1 MERQTVYVFST
12 AYFPFVGGAEIAIQE
27 VSKRLKD
34 RFNFIIVTA
43 RMRRGLPKREVRP
56 EGTIIR
62 VGLGTRADKWFLPL
76 SVFWNLEFG
85 IWNFRRSKNR
95 LLWGMDLSQG
105 SIAAALV
112 KFFFPRVPF
121 VCTLQYGYGD
131 ERIQTGRG
139 GMIRRGLSFI
149 LSRADHVTAISSY
162 LLGVSEQY
170 GYRGAKTLVPNGVD
184 SARFRRPRG
193 LSPAGVNIVVTTS
206 RLVPKNGIDILIR
219 AIAEVKKTVPDVRCH
234 IIGDGPELNK
244 LKILSEKLKV
254 AECVKF
260 FGSIPYEE
268 IPRYLW
274 QASVFARPSRSEGMG
289 NSFVEALAAGLPIIG
304 TPVGG
309 ITDIIEDRK
318 TGFFS
323 KSEDSIDLAEKILT
337 VLQDLRV
344 KNRIRKAGRALVEAR
359 FGWDAISTE
368 YENVFSSLLGAC
380 SETPVRSEID
390 PVSGEP
396 RSDDEGVYG
405 NIRRGGATQAE
416 PKQGDCSRI
425 RGFRTCSGV
434 RPLSIL
440 IVTPM
445 MSPRLGGPA
454 IYASA
459 LSEEFARRGNRVSII
474 SFDSYLRFPSGIR
487 HVLYFF
493 SLARH
498 AFQTD
503 ILFSLDS
510 TSVGVPALLV
520 SIIFRIPLVV
530 RVEGDFL
537 WERYVERTHRDIT
550 LHGFYWSLPSLSLW
564 ERIIFLA
571 SRAVVRRA
579 RARVCSSEW
588 RKTIVARATEIPP
601 ENIAIIRNVWRTSRK
616 AGSYA
621 RRKKRVILWAGRILY
636 LKNLRRLV
644 RAFAAVRKN
653 GWELCLIGDGP
664 DQQEIKKYVKERD
677 IPSVRFVS
685 ALSREGLLDEMASA
699 SFFILPS
706 FSDVG
711 PNVIVEALGAGTPC
725 IMTKESGYA
734 ELLGESVLLIDP
746 FDERDIQEKIQMYM
760 DDDVLRA
767 DHARLGQRIVSSRG
781 WREAADEWISLFERV
796 EGST

>member
-27 VSKRLKD
+27 VSRRLKD
-34 RFNFIIVTA
+34 RFDFIIVTA

-56 EGTIIR
+56 EGTVIR
-62 VGLGTRADKWFLPL
+62 LGFGLNFDKWLLPL
-76 SVFWNLEFG
+76 FALWKLKIGNCPSVLSSG
-85 IWNFRRSKNR
+85 SKEKFENSI
-95 LLWGMDLSQG
+95 LWGMDLSQG
-105 SIAAALV
+105 SIAAALL
-112 KFFFPRVPF
+112 KLFFPRIPF

-131 ERIQTGRG
+131 ERIERGRG
-139 GMIRRGLSFI
+139 GMIRRGLSLI

-162 LLGVSEQY
+162 LLGVGERY
-170 GYRGAKTLVPNGVD
+170 GYQGARTRIPNGVD
-184 SARFRRPRG
+184 SVRFRRPAG
-193 LSPAGVNIVVTTS
+193 LSPAGEKIIVTTS
-206 RLVPKNGIDILIR
+206 RLVPKNGIDILIQ
-219 AIAEVKKTVPDVRCH
+219 AIAEVKKTIPDIRCH
-234 IIGDGPELNK
+234 IIGDGPERKNLE
-244 LKILSEKLKV
+244 LLASALGVGAHI
-254 AECVKF
+254 KF
-260 FGSIPYEE
+260 FGNVPYEE
-268 IPRYLW
+268 ISKYLW
-274 QASVFARPSRSEGMG
+274 SVSVFVRPSRSEGMG
-289 NSFVEALAAGLPIIG
+289 NSFVEALAAGLPVIG

-309 ITDIIEDRK
+309 IPDIIEDGK
-318 TGFFS
+318 TGLFS
-323 KSEDSIDLAEKILT
+323 KPENPEDLAEKILA
-337 VLQDLRV
+337 VLRDSRL
-344 KNRIRKAGRALVEAR
+344 KDRIRKAGKAMVEKR
-359 FGWDAISTE
+359 FGWDAISAK
-368 YENVFSSLLGAC
+368 YENIFSSLL
-380 SETPVRSEID
+380 S
-390 PVSGEP
+390 
-396 RSDDEGVYG
+396 
-405 NIRRGGATQAE
+405 
-416 PKQGDCSRI
+416 
-425 RGFRTCSGV
+425 V

-440 IVTPM
+440 IATPM

-796 EGST
+796 KSSA

>member
-27 VSKRLKD
+27 VSRRLKD
-34 RFNFIIVTA
+34 RFDFIIVTA

-56 EGTIIR
+56 EGTVIR
-62 VGLGTRADKWFLPL
+62 LGFGLNFDKWLLPL
-76 SVFWNLEFG
+76 FALWKLKIGNCPSVLSSG
-85 IWNFRRSKNR
+85 SKEKFENSI
-95 LLWGMDLSQG
+95 LWGMDLSQG
-105 SIAAALV
+105 SIAAALL
-112 KFFFPRVPF
+112 KLFFPRIPF

-131 ERIQTGRG
+131 ERIERGRG
-139 GMIRRGLSFI
+139 GMIRRGLSLI

-162 LLGVSEQY
+162 LLGVGERY
-170 GYRGAKTLVPNGVD
+170 GYQGARTRIPNGVD
-184 SARFRRPRG
+184 SVRFRRPAG
-193 LSPAGVNIVVTTS
+193 LSPAGEKIIVTTS
-206 RLVPKNGIDILIR
+206 RLVPKNGIDILIQ
-219 AIAEVKKTVPDVRCH
+219 AIAEVKKTIPDIRCH
-234 IIGDGPELNK
+234 IIGDGPERKSYQLLVISYRLENN
-244 LKILSEKLKV
+244 
-254 AECVKF
+254 VKF
-260 FGSIPYEE
+260 FGSVPYEE
-268 IPRYLW
+268 IPNYLW
-274 QASVFARPSRSEGMG
+274 GASVFVRPSRSEGMG

-309 ITDIIEDRK
+309 ITDIIEDGK
-318 TGFFS
+318 TGLFS
-323 KSEDSIDLAEKILT
+323 KPEDPEDLAEKILA
-337 VLQDLRV
+337 VLRDSRL
-344 KNRIRKAGRALVEAR
+344 KDRIRKAGRALVEKR

-368 YENVFSSLLGAC
+368 YGNIFSSLLA
-380 SETPVRSEID
+380 
-390 PVSGEP
+390 
-396 RSDDEGVYG
+396 
-405 NIRRGGATQAE
+405 
-416 PKQGDCSRI
+416 
-425 RGFRTCSGV
+425 V

-440 IVTPM
+440 IATPM
-445 MSPRLGGPA
+445 LPPRLGGPA
-454 IYASA
+454 VYASE
-459 LSEEFARRGNRVSII
+459 LSKEFLRRGKRVNTI

-487 HVLYFF
+487 HIFYFF

-498 AFQTD
+498 SFRKD

-510 TSVGVPALLV
+510 VSVGVPALLA

-550 LHGFYWSLPSLSLW
+550 LHGFYWALPSISLK
-564 ERIIFLA
+564 ERFILFA
-571 SRAVVRRA
+571 SRMVLRRA
-579 RARVCSSEW
+579 SSLICSSEW
-588 RKTIVARATEIPP
+588 RKAIVADAMRIPP
-601 ENIAIIRNVWRTSRK
+601 ENIMIIQNVWRTDAK
-616 AGSYA
+616 IGSPA
-621 RRKKRVILWAGRILY
+621 RKKKRMILWAGRMLY

-644 RAFAAVRKN
+644 RAFSEVNNK
-653 GWELCLIGDGP
+653 GWELCCIGDGP
-664 DQQEIKKYVKERD
+664 DQREITEYVKEHD

-711 PNVIVEALGAGTPC
+711 PNVIVESLSVGTPC

-734 ELLGESVLLIDP
+734 ELLRESVLLVDP

-760 DDDVLRA
+760 EDDSLRA